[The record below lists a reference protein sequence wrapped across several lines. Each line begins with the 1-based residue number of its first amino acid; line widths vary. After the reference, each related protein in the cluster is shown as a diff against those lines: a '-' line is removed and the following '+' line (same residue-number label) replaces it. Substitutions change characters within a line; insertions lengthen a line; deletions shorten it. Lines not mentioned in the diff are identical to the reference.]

1 LIYKIQTKGIGQGFS
16 FSNKGELMMWMMF
29 KAWEN
34 GISPE
39 VFRQSRSSDLIS
51 ILQISNAVNEKNER
65 EAKVRQAMAGMK

>member
-1 LIYKIQTKGIGQGFS
+1 
-16 FSNKGELMMWMMF
+16 MMWMMF